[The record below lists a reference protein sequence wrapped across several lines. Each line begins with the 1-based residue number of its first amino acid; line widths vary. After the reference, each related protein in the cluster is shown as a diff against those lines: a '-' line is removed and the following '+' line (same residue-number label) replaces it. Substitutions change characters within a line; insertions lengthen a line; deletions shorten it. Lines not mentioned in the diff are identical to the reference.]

1 MDKVLASCFCD
12 VLIFIPDIL
21 PDVVVCYS
29 FRIRIV
35 VLRIDSF
42 FFFLKEID
50 WSKGSLL
57 K

>member
-42 FFFLKEID
+42 FLLKEID

>member
-42 FFFLKEID
+42 FLLKEID
-50 WSKGSLL
+50 RSKGSLL